1 MRIRDARKKA
11 LARAAA
17 WFGNDKLL
25 TEPAPV
31 KIADDLALIEVGRIT
46 AIEYESKKFDG
57 KSRVYRH
64 DVTKTRI
71 LYISTD
77 GEVLIVKPGF
87 KITKRGIEG

>member
-25 TEPAPV
+25 TEPALV
-31 KIADDLALIEVGRIT
+31 KIADDLALIEVGRIV
-46 AIEYESKKFDG
+46 AIEYESKKYDG
-57 KSRVYRH
+57 KTRVYRH
-64 DVTKTRI
+64 NVVKTRI

-77 GEVLIVKPGF
+77 GEVLIIKPGL